1 MHHSFGIAEWQ
12 QEALH
17 LVSTGIF
24 VKALSPNWVMK
35 WAPTKRMLE
44 VKTAFEELEVPVGL
58 YWILPL
64 LLTLINRNI

>member
-1 MHHSFGIAEWQ
+1 MHYSFGIAEWQ

-24 VKALSPNWVMK
+24 VKALTPNWVMK

-44 VKTAFEELEVPVGL
+44 IKTAFEELEVAVGL
-58 YWILPL
+58 YGTLPL
-64 LLTLINRNI
+64 FLTPINRNI